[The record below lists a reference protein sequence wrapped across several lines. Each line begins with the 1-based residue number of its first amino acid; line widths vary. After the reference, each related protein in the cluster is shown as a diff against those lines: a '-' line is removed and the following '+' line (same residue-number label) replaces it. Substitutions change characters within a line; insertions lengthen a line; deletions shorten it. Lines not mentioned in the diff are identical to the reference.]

1 MKLRSWM
8 CRVLSTERFH
18 LVPSFQ
24 PATMEMSSTTSAS
37 EGINAS
43 EASPTLNQQDESAAA
58 DDSSSKPSSVD
69 QKILADLGVLKE
81 KLDKCDH
88 YLRPGGAMFRE
99 RIAKT
104 DDLLETIGFL
114 EACSPRM
121 VELVEAAAQGAVG
134 EAVLMEC
141 LQINDRLAKCLTD
154 IEAVTLVENDQE
166 DFFSAAAT
174 AQPSTS

>member
-1 MKLRSWM
+1 
-8 CRVLSTERFH
+8 
-18 LVPSFQ
+18 
-24 PATMEMSSTTSAS
+24 MELSSTM
-37 EGINAS
+37 
-43 EASPTLNQQDESAAA
+43 SPNEEESPPSLNPTEETATEDNT
-58 DDSSSKPSSVD
+58 KPSSVD
-69 QKILADLGVLKE
+69 QKILTDLSLVKE

-88 YLRPGGAMFRE
+88 YLRPGGAMVRE
-99 RIAKT
+99 RVTKT

-134 EAVLMEC
+134 EVVLMEC

-154 IEAVTLVENDQE
+154 IEAVSLEEANEE